1 MNMAKM
7 MKDLQKM
14 QSKMETEVDNLEIEA
29 TSGGGIVTV
38 RMNGK
43 KELLSLTLSTE
54 AITPDDP
61 ELLQDLVIAAVNE
74 AGRKIDSEVQRLT
87 AGLAGGLNI
96 PGMS

>member
-14 QSKMETEVDNLEIEA
+14 QSQMQTEIDNLEIEA
-29 TSGGGIVTV
+29 SSGGGIVTA

-43 KELLSLTLSTE
+43 KELLSLILASD
-54 AITPDDP
+54 AITPEDP
-61 ELLQDLVIAAVNE
+61 ELMQDLVIAAVNE

-96 PGMS
+96 PGMG